1 VPPGSGDLPL
11 PAPDKPAGF
20 EPNAFDR
27 ASRLAGI
34 ALAWPIIDHFYPY
47 FEQSPGGDAGWDAAL
62 SAALAGAAT
71 DADEASYRTTLRR
84 MQADLGDGHA
94 RLDHPRVVPTVRFA
108 FTWAWVED
116 SLRITSVEDGAAHGM
131 VPGDRVL
138 AIDGEQAADALARI
152 EGLISAAT
160 PTWLRH
166 VALHELAGGSPGE
179 SAELLVQPVSG
190 APPFT
195 VEVAYDAPWD
205 GIAGGANSPEEPRP
219 ERIEEILPGIWY
231 VDLTRINFPDY
242 FGALPDLAAADG
254 VIFDLRGY
262 PFRNAPFDVVFHIS
276 DRTLPTARHEVAFSM
291 RPEGVDRRWWSY
303 GFVLPANA
311 PTIPGKMA
319 WIVDGR
325 TISLAEL
332 WMAPVEEFGLAE
344 IVGEPTAGTN
354 GNVNPFPIPGDFTVR
369 WTSLRVRRHDGSP
382 HHGVGIQP
390 TIPVTRTLAGVVAGR
405 DEYLEAAI
413 EAVTSP

>member
-1 VPPGSGDLPL
+1 
-11 PAPDKPAGF
+11 
-20 EPNAFDR
+20 
-27 ASRLAGI
+27 
-34 ALAWPIIDHFYPY
+34 
-47 FEQSPGGDAGWDAAL
+47 
-62 SAALAGAAT
+62 
-71 DADEASYRTTLRR
+71 
-84 MQADLGDGHA
+84 M
-94 RLDHPRVVPTVRFA
+94 
-108 FTWAWVED
+108 
-116 SLRITSVEDGAAHGM
+116 
-131 VPGDRVL
+131 L

-166 VALHELAGGSPGE
+166 VALHELAGGFPGE

-276 DRTLPTARHEVAFSM
+276 DR
-291 RPEGVDRRWWSY
+291 RR
-303 GFVLPANA
+303 
-311 PTIPGKMA
+311 
-319 WIVDGR
+319 DGR
-325 TISLAEL
+325 GAGANRPLPG
-332 WMAPVEEFGLAE
+332 PVRSVFRAS
-344 IVGEPTAGTN
+344 
-354 GNVNPFPIPGDFTVR
+354 R
-369 WTSLRVRRHDGSP
+369 
-382 HHGVGIQP
+382 
-390 TIPVTRTLAGVVAGR
+390 VAGR
-405 DEYLEAAI
+405 GEFHGTGRR
-413 EAVTSP
+413 AVRAGRAPG